1 VAQFRREER
10 ERERE
15 GEREREREREREGER
30 VVVSATLW
38 QFVRLCARGVVAAV
52 VIYYNATGLTF
63 FSKLSVADDS
73 CQGDAMDA
81 LHAL

>member
-52 VIYYNATGLTF
+52 VIYYN
-63 FSKLSVADDS
+63 DDS